1 MTIEILKSEALK
13 LERVQLFELVTFL
26 MENLAKEERE
36 RETVLSLT
44 EAQKNTL
51 VRRRREIE
59 NGSVIAV
66 PQQEVEAKI
75 RQRHG
80 F

>member
-51 VRRRREIE
+51 VRRRLEIE
-59 NGSVIAV
+59 NGLAVLV

-75 RQRHG
+75 RQRYG